1 MGNNSFGTIFQ
12 VTTFGE
18 SHGTAVGAII
28 DGCPAGLN
36 ITLEYIQAIVNERK
50 SANSPYTTK
59 RHEPDLV
66 EITSGIYQDKT
77 LGTPISL
84 IIKNKKQKSTDYNDL
99 TNIYRPSHADFT
111 WDKKFFH
118 TDPRGGGRA
127 SARETVARVAA
138 SAFAYKILEKYN
150 VKIYGFLSQIGCLAI
165 NPHEIDYNYINKN
178 SLFSATKNI
187 IPQWEK
193 ILTEAIDT
201 GDSLGAILEI
211 HITDCPIGL
220 GEPVFNKLNAKL
232 AQGIFSIPA
241 VKGLEF
247 GNGFFMASQQG
258 SAVNDAMRVQNKK
271 PKFINN
277 YSAGINGGIS
287 NGENIILRIAI
298 KPTSSIS
305 KTQTTLD
312 KQMNTV
318 NINIKGRHDPCIGI
332 RAIAVCK
339 AMCAITLADFILQK
353 NNNTI

>member
-12 VTTFGE
+12 ITTFGE
-18 SHGTAVGAII
+18 SHGESVGAII

-36 ITLEYIQAIVNERK
+36 ITLEYIQGIVNERK

-66 EITSGIYQDKT
+66 EINSGVYQDKT

-84 IIKNKKQKSTDYNDL
+84 IIKNKKQNSADYNNL
-99 TNIYRPSHADFT
+99 ANIYRPSHADFT

-118 TDPRGGGRA
+118 TDHRGGGRA

-150 VKIYGFLSQIGCLAI
+150 IKVYGFLSQIGNLAI
-165 NPHEIDYNYINKN
+165 DPQGIDYNYINKN
-178 SLFSATKNI
+178 SFFAPTKNI
-187 IPQWEK
+187 ISKWEK
-193 ILTEAIDT
+193 TLTQAIDS
-201 GDSLGAILEI
+201 GDSLGAILEV
-211 HITDCPIGL
+211 HITGCPIGL
-220 GEPVFNKLNAKL
+220 GEPIFNKLSAKL

-247 GNGFFMASQQG
+247 GNGFFMASQKG
-258 SAVNDAMRVQNKK
+258 STMNDAMTYQENK
-271 PKFINN
+271 PKFTSNH
-277 YSAGINGGIS
+277 SAGINGGIS
-287 NGENIILRIAI
+287 NGENIILRIAV

-318 NINIKGRHDPCIGI
+318 NINIQGRHDPCIGI
-332 RAIAVCK
+332 RAISVCK